1 MLLLQMWDPTPVESI
16 MFAAIRKFLL
26 AVFSY
31 ATLLGI
37 SDTRAWVR
45 VGFHLVAS
53 ESLKTRIEWTH
64 KLFLLQALQSLG
76 IPRAMEM
83 NVAPHTLGHPWF
95 YMGYRSSF
103 TTSGDREGP
112 ANDFCFGAT
121 NSRIKMLLCVYNHVI
136 NEMASKAS
144 EGASA
149 LEHPAAS
156 CSWDEERSPCK
167 MWFTSDLTIS
177 SAHAVQR
184 EVSSRNQNNLN
195 SMQGTKKIIRPGTC
209 T

>member
-1 MLLLQMWDPTPVESI
+1 MLLFQMWDPTPVESI

-112 ANDFCFGAT
+112 ANDFCFGAHQLW
-121 NSRIKMLLCVYNHVI
+121 NKNVAVCLQPCHKWNGFKGI
-136 NEMASKAS
+136 
-144 EGASA
+144 
-149 LEHPAAS
+149 
-156 CSWDEERSPCK
+156 WRS
-167 MWFTSDLTIS
+167 IS
-177 SAHAVQR
+177 SRA
-184 EVSSRNQNNLN
+184 SSCLLQLGWRKEPLQNVVHIGPHHL
-195 SMQGTKKIIRPGTC
+195 
-209 T
+209 